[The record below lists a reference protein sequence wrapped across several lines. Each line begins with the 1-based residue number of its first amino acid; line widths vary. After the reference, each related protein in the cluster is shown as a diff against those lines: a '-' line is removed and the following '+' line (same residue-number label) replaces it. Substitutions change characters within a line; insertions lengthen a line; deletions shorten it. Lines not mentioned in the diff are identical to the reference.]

1 MHATTPTEP
10 NKSLE
15 LVLLLAA
22 MPDFLVRAATGALGP
37 VLDKLAALLSDE
49 YKRFKGVRGEVK
61 FLIRELEAMHAFL
74 LKKSEGEDP
83 DVQDKAW
90 MKEVRE
96 LSYDIE
102 DSLDEFRIRIHE
114 ESTKPD
120 GFIDKCKNLL
130 AKTKA
135 RRQIAKAIQDL
146 KVQVKEVSERNAR
159 YKMCETVMNT
169 SKVTVD
175 PRALAIFEDASRL
188 VGIDKAKQELISF
201 LTKDDGGISS
211 QQPKIVSIVG
221 IGGIGK
227 TTLANRVYEEL
238 KNQFQCRAFLS
249 VSRNPDMVK
258 ILRTI
263 LSKVTGRPYH
273 MTEAGSIQQLI
284 MEINEFLRTKRR
296 WQLKPAAFPLR
307 R

>member
-1 MHATTPTEP
+1 
-10 NKSLE
+10 
-15 LVLLLAA
+15 
-22 MPDFLVRAATGALGP
+22 MPDFLVSAATGALSP
-37 VLDKLAALLSDE
+37 VLHKLAALLSDE
-49 YKRFKGVRGEVK
+49 YKRFKGVRGEVM

-74 LKKSEGEDP
+74 LKKSEEEDP
-83 DVQDKAW
+83 DAQDKAW

-102 DSLDEFRIRIHE
+102 DSLDDFRVRVDGD
-114 ESTKPD
+114 STKPD

-146 KVQVKEVSERNAR
+146 KLQVKEVSERNQR
-159 YKMCETVMNT
+159 YKICETVTNT

-175 PRALAIFEDASRL
+175 PRALAIFEDASKL
-188 VGIDKAKQELISF
+188 VGLDQPKQEVISF
-201 LTKDDGGISS
+201 LKEDGGISS

-221 IGGIGK
+221 IGGLGK

-238 KNQFQCRAFLS
+238 KYEFECRAFLS
-249 VSRNPDMVK
+249 VSRNPDMFK

-263 LSKVTGRPYH
+263 LSEVTDLPYFE
-273 MTEAGSIQQLI
+273 TEAGSIQQLI
-284 MEINEFLRTKRR
+284 KKISEFLQVKRYAR
-296 WQLKPAAFPLR
+296 VCTFSMPHSFG
-307 R
+307 